1 LGEAHEEVRALGGDI
16 VAVFQYRAE
25 PTFHFCRRR
34 GVPFDCLGDPDREAY
49 HAVGLESGGVLEY
62 MGPRAAMGWV
72 RAAAHGKFGG
82 IPKGDVSQRPG
93 TFVIA
98 PDGTVAFAHY
108 NRNSAD
114 NPSTEDVLAAVR
126 EAAAATPA

>member
-1 LGEAHEEVRALGGDI
+1 MAGAYEEVRALGGDI
-16 VAVFQYRAE
+16 VAVFQYRAD
-25 PTFHFCRRR
+25 PTFHFCRQR

-49 HAVGLESGGVLEY
+49 HAVGLESGGALEY
-62 MGPRAAMGWV
+62 MGPRAMLGWA

-114 NPSTEDVLAAVR
+114 NPPMDEVLTAVR
-126 EAAAATPA
+126 AAAAAAA